1 MYICEPLNQVIRLYL
16 IKIYI
21 TVLIPNTNYLTIK
34 GNVHRGYSP
43 LFSMIFRISHDFTL
57 SEITPDV
64 VRHLAGLARIDVT
77 DAEVNRFTEQ
87 LGLIV
92 DSAATLKAAVAGDVP
107 ATSHPIPMKNI
118 YREDVVLESLSQ
130 KAALSG
136 SADSES
142 GRFRVAAILDEE

>member
-1 MYICEPLNQVIRLYL
+1 V
-16 IKIYI
+16 
-21 TVLIPNTNYLTIK
+21 
-34 GNVHRGYSP
+34 
-43 LFSMIFRISHDFTL
+43 

-64 VRHLAGLARIDVT
+64 VRHLAHLARIDVT
-77 DAEVNRFTEQ
+77 DAEVDRFAEQ

-107 ATSHPIPMKNI
+107 ATSHPIPMTNV
-118 YREDVVLESLSQ
+118 YRDDVVIPSLTQ
-130 KAALSG
+130 EQALSG